1 MGYFINLLE
10 LSGLNM
16 MLALSVYATLKVGQF
31 SLAQVGFW
39 AIGAYVTGILTA
51 MYAVPLLP
59 ALLVSGA
66 ICAVVGLLLGYP
78 CLRIRGIYLTLATVA
93 FLELVRVFFRNFEF
107 TRPNGPATT
116 IGPAGAMGFRGI
128 PLLTTWVEILIAVVL
143 TAGLFA
149 WIERSRLGLSVQ
161 AVREDETAAACTGI
175 PVVALKVGM
184 FALGAAIAGVGGGL
198 YATYTTFV
206 NSDNFGFHLGLMSIF
221 FVTVGGTE
229 RFWGPLAGSLLLTFL
244 PELLRPVGDFR
255 MVVYGALVLV
265 LMILLPRGVTE
276 EIRARV
282 VARRHAVP
290 GPAASGADAPAA
302 PVASVASKDSSEHA
316 AAR

>member
-16 MLALSVYATLKVGQF
+16 LLALSVYATLKVGQF

-51 MYAVPLLP
+51 MYGFPLLP

-66 ICAVVGLLLGYP
+66 VCAVVGVLLGYP
-78 CLRIRGIYLTLATVA
+78 CLRIRGIYLALATVA
-93 FLELVRVFFRNFEF
+93 FLELVRVFFRNLEF
-107 TRPNGPATT
+107 VIPKDGAS
-116 IGPAGAMGFRGI
+116 IGPAGAQGFRGI
-128 PLLTTWVEILIAVVL
+128 PLMTTWVEILVAVVL

-184 FALGAAIAGVGGGL
+184 FALGAAIAAVGGGL

-206 NSDNFGFHLGLMSIF
+206 NSDNFGFHLALMSIF

-229 RFWGPLAGSLLLTFL
+229 RFWGPIAGALLLTFL

-276 EIRARV
+276 EIRARFS
-282 VARRHAVP
+282 ARRHA
-290 GPAASGADAPAA
+290 APAVAGSTVDPASA
-302 PVASVASKDSSEHA
+302 PVASKESSEHV